1 MMLKLKKVISLYQKK
16 KKNVTEFILYI
27 LQTSRSDW
35 SKPILV
41 RLCFLLRL
49 SNKYQLLLIK
59 LDYPESCS
67 PENKLIM
74 LGRGQ
79 ISPLS
84 L

>member
-1 MMLKLKKVISLYQKK
+1 MMRKLKKVISLYQKK
-16 KKNVTEFILYI
+16 KKVTEFILCI
-27 LQTSRSDW
+27 LQTSRSAW
-35 SKPILV
+35 CKPVLV
-41 RLCFLLRL
+41 RLYFLLRL
-49 SNKYQLLLIK
+49 SNKYQLQLIK
-59 LDYPESCS
+59 QDYPESCS